1 MARVDGPWGGCSRA
15 FPQRYVARGRTATP
29 GVEFPARV
37 WTGGRPRLNGRV
49 TIPGHDQSSHRLR
62 TEWGPTGAE
71 AVPADVAVVVDV
83 LSFTTTLSVAV
94 ERGIEVFPFRWKDS
108 RAAAHAMR
116 HGATLAVGR
125 FEALSRGDARH
136 VSLSPA
142 SLAEVEGVA
151 RLVLPSPN
159 GSTIAFSLAEAG
171 ARVVGA
177 CLRNASAVA
186 AWLAPQVAAGAS
198 VVVVPAGE
206 RWPDDTLRPAVEDL
220 WGAGAVLQ
228 ALVDLLG
235 ADADASPEARAA
247 MAAWRAVDLPADL
260 LGCAGGRELA
270 DVGFV
275 ADVEIAAQHDV
286 STVVPVLAG
295 ESFRDASVP
304 DDDAGARHLRRVD
317 DPST

>member
-1 MARVDGPWGGCSRA
+1 M
-15 FPQRYVARGRTATP
+15 
-29 GVEFPARV
+29 
-37 WTGGRPRLNGRV
+37 
-49 TIPGHDQSSHRLR
+49 TIPGHDQSTHRLR
-62 TEWGPTGAE
+62 AEWGPTGAV
-71 AVPADVAVVVDV
+71 AIPADIAVVVDV

-108 RAAAHAMR
+108 RASEHAMR

-142 SLAEVEGVA
+142 SLAEVEGVM

-159 GSTIAFSLAEAG
+159 GSTIAFALAEAG

-206 RWPDDTLRPAVEDL
+206 RWHDDSLRPAVEDL
-220 WGAGAVLQ
+220 WGAGAVLA

-235 ADADASPEARAA
+235 PEADPSPEARVAI
-247 MAAWRAVDLPADL
+247 AAWRAVDLPTDL

-270 DVGFV
+270 EVGFV
-275 ADVEIAAQHDV
+275 ADVDIAAQHDV
-286 STVVPVLAG
+286 STVVPVLDG
-295 ESFRDASVP
+295 ESFRDAAKRDEDP
-304 DDDAGARHLRRVD
+304 GGRHLRRVD
-317 DPST
+317 GRG